1 LKSIAIIGAGGRMGS
16 WFVEYLLTKKN
27 FNIKVYD
34 QTIDSIKKRHNLTI
48 ESSFTSCVKDSDIVI
63 LCVPLRVIP
72 KMIKDCS
79 NIMKPNSVIIDIAS
93 IKNKSYKSL
102 SKIKDYILPIC
113 IHPMFGPGAS
123 QNTNLKILFIPTRDH
138 QREIK
143 FVIDLFPNFNIL
155 SLENSIQHDRIMA
168 VVLGLNHYINIVFAD
183 IIGSQKYKNLEF
195 YSGSTFKI
203 QCIVSESI
211 LTDDPVLLN
220 SLLMDNPFVKKEI
233 KNLNKKFLNYYQ
245 IINEKEDKK
254 LINHLNTIKF
264 SLEKHHDLNSSYKK
278 MYKLIKSLE

>member
-1 LKSIAIIGAGGRMGS
+1 MGS
-16 WFVEYLLTKKN
+16 WFIEYLSTKKN
-27 FNIKVYD
+27 FYIKAYD
-34 QTIDSIKKRHNLTI
+34 QNIDLIKKRHNLTI
-48 ESSFTSCVKDSDIVI
+48 ESDFNSCVRDSEIVI

-93 IKNKSYKSL
+93 IKYKSYKSL
-102 SKIKDYILPIC
+102 LKIKEDILPIC

-123 QNTNLKILFIPTRDH
+123 QNTNLKILYIPIKDT

-143 FVIDLFPNFNIL
+143 FILDFFPNFNIL
-155 SLENSIQHDRIMA
+155 SLENAIQHDRIMA
-168 VVLGLNHYINIVFAD
+168 IVLGLNHYINIIFAD
-183 IIGSQKYKNLEF
+183 IIGSQKHKNLEF

-211 LTDDPVLLN
+211 LNDDPILLN

-233 KNLNKKFLNYYQ
+233 KNLNKKLLKYYE
-245 IINEKEDKK
+245 IINGKEDKK
-254 LINHLNTIKF
+254 LIKQLNTIKF
-264 SLEKHHDLNSSYKK
+264 SLEKHHDINSSYRK
-278 MYKLIKSLE
+278 MYKLIKLLE